1 MIKQLA
7 IFIENQQGSL
17 RKVTA
22 SLHEKKIGIY
32 AFSTIDTPEFG
43 ILRMIV
49 SDPDQAKD
57 VLEENG
63 FVARICEVIAVE
75 MTQQETMDALLEV
88 IHEGNVNINYTYS
101 SFGSVGNGP
110 VMILH
115 SDDLDEAENML
126 KSRGFSCLSRILA

>member
-22 SLHEKKIGIY
+22 SLHEEKISIY
-32 AFSTIDTPEFG
+32 AVSTIDTPEFG

-49 SDPDQAKD
+49 SEPEQAKA

-101 SFGSVGNGP
+101 SFGAVGNGP
-110 VMILH
+110 AMILH
-115 SDDLDEAENML
+115 SDDLDETEDML
-126 KSRGFSCLSRILA
+126 KSRGFCCLS

>member
-17 RKVTA
+17 RSVAKA
-22 SLHEKKIGIY
+22 LHEKEISIY

-43 ILRMIV
+43 ILRMV
-49 SDPDQAKD
+49 VDHPEQAKET
-57 VLEENG
+57 LEQNG

-75 MTQQETMDALLEV
+75 LADQHVMDELLQV
-88 IHEGNVNINYTYS
+88 IHEGNININYTYS
-101 SFGSVGNGP
+101 SFSRSNAYP

-115 SDDLDEAENML
+115 TDDLDESEDML
-126 KSRGFSCLSRILA
+126 KNRGFSCIDKI

>member
-1 MIKQLA
+1 MVKQLA

-17 RKVTA
+17 RSVA
-22 SLHEKKIGIY
+22 EVLHKKEIGIY

-49 SDPDQAKD
+49 DEPETAKAT
-57 VLEENG
+57 LEQSG

-75 MTQQETMDALLEV
+75 LADQQVMDELLQEV
-88 IHEGNVNINYTYS
+88 HEGHININYTYS
-101 SFGSVGNGP
+101 SFSRNDAYP

-115 SDDLDEAENML
+115 TDDLDESEDML
-126 KSRGFSCLSRILA
+126 KNRGFRCIDRI

>member
-17 RKVTA
+17 RSVA
-22 SLHEKKIGIY
+22 EALHKKEIGIY

-49 SDPDQAKD
+49 DDPELAKET
-57 VLEENG
+57 LEQSG

-75 MTQQETMDALLEV
+75 LADQKVMDELLQV
-88 IHEGNVNINYTYS
+88 VHEGHININYTYS
-101 SFGSVGNGP
+101 SFGREDAHP

-115 SDDLDEAENML
+115 TDDLDESEDML
-126 KSRGFSCLSRILA
+126 KNRGFNCIDRI

>member
-22 SLHEKKIGIY
+22 SLHENQIGIY

-49 SDPDQAKD
+49 NEPERAKEI
-57 VLEENG
+57 LEENG

-75 MTQQETMDALLEV
+75 LAQQSVMDELLAV

-101 SFGSVGNGP
+101 SFGTVSSGP

-115 SDDLDEAENML
+115 SDDLDEAESML
-126 KSRGFSCLSRILA
+126 QGRGFTCLNQILA

>member
-17 RKVTA
+17 KKVAA
-22 SLHEKKIGIY
+22 SLHEKQISIC

-49 SDPDQAKD
+49 SDPEQAKT

-75 MTQQETMDALLEV
+75 LVEQETMDALLAV
-88 IHEGNVNINYTYS
+88 IQEGNVNINYTYS
-101 SFGSVGNGP
+101 SFGMAGNSS

-115 SDDLDEAENML
+115 SDDLDETEDML
-126 KSRGFSCLSRILA
+126 KSRGFCCLS